1 MSTPPTTN
9 AHCTDGAHCTDDAPA
24 PSSANAAGSL
34 IGSVTAR
41 QPKQSAC
48 LAAEVARVA
57 DLLERETY
65 ARQCH
70 HDHCPDVAYRKGH
83 NAATTRAVR
92 LLRAALATH
101 EQLRFAL
108 HELAACDVDSGG
120 EG

>member
-1 MSTPPTTN
+1 MSTSR
-9 AHCTDGAHCTDDAPA
+9 CTDDAHCTDDARGAPA

-92 LLRAALATH
+92 LLRVAIAD